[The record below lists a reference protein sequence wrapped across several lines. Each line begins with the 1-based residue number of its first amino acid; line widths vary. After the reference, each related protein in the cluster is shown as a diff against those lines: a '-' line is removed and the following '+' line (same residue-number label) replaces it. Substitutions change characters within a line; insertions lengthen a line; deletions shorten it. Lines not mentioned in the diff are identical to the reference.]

1 MILRQPTSMAVA
13 ACKTGSDRNAINA
26 GFLTFEEPF
35 LLEVSKISVEGFVPS
50 SVRRVVRDPIWNDPE

>member
-1 MILRQPTSMAVA
+1 MAVA